1 MRADSHK
8 GMSNDR
14 ALSRALL
21 RRSHQVLYDLLK
33 NRPGDRDAI
42 AKASDNY
49 EALRKEAADLDL
61 DLDTFATADEMVDW
75 AAR

>member
-14 ALSRALL
+14 ALSRTML
-21 RRSHQVLYDLLK
+21 RRSHQVLSALLK
-33 NRPGDRDAI
+33 NKPRDDAAI

-61 DLDTFATADEMVDW
+61 DLDSFATAEEMVW